1 MNCWSLASVTEL
13 WTYIFTSMTHQFH
26 TYPNSTAY
34 FVGQELVVS
43 EICSLDG
50 KICRVP
56 WTATP
61 SMDILT
67 AKMIMKNLG
76 VNQVPVV
83 KDQMGYLVGVLD
95 WECIDL
101 TCRYV

>member
-1 MNCWSLASVTEL
+1 
-13 WTYIFTSMTHQFH
+13 MTHQFCK
-26 TYPNSTAY
+26 YPNLTTY
-34 FVGQELVVS
+34 YVGQGLVVS

-50 KICRVP
+50 EICRVP

-67 AKMIMKNLG
+67 AKTVMKNLG
-76 VNQVPVV
+76 VSQVPVV

-95 WECIDL
+95 LECIDL